1 MKRGCGGSIAWLIT
15 VRQATVRMITES
27 RFRPIAPA
35 TQYHLTAS
43 KACRTVCQ
51 FGPCHQSSATT
62 PAATAS
68 VTATRSSGRAGD
80 AQVQASSR

>member
-15 VRQATVRMITES
+15 VRQAKARATTES

-43 KACRTVCQ
+43 KACQTVPQ
-51 FGPCHQSSATT
+51 SGPRHQSSATT
-62 PAATAS
+62 PAAPAS
-68 VTATRSSGRAGD
+68 DGHDPEQRRAGD
-80 AQVQASSR
+80 AQVHASSR